1 VGLTGKQEKFVQE
14 YLRDLNA
21 TQAALRS
28 GYSPK
33 TAYSI
38 GSENLKK
45 PEIIEAL
52 RNEAISAEEDL
63 IRLTDIARGN
73 ITDLMDV
80 TTSGFSIEL
89 MTEDESGNKVIKPQT
104 KLIKKIKQKVT
115 TIIGKKENDDDKEIV
130 ETELELYSALE
141 AMTTLGKYH
150 KLFVDRHE
158 LTGKDGEA
166 IKTTDEGHN
175 RAISKLADALREIVP
190 GKGAEQDSE
199 MDTTE

>member
-1 VGLTGKQEKFVQE
+1 MSLTHKQEKFVRE

-28 GYSPK
+28 GYSPR

-52 RNEAISAEEDL
+52 RNEAITAEEDL

-80 TTSGFSIEL
+80 TTSGFTIEL
-89 MTEDESGNKVIKPQT
+89 MTEDKNGNKIVKPQA

-115 TIIGKKENDDDKEIV
+115 TILAKNASSDDKEIV

-150 KLFVDRHE
+150 KLFVDRTE
-158 LTGKDGEA
+158 ITGKDGA
-166 IKTTDEGHN
+166 PISVDDEGHN
-175 RAISKLADALREIVP
+175 RAISKLADALGEILS
-190 GKGAEQDSE
+190 GQSTEQNSE
-199 MDTTE
+199 VDTTE

>member
-1 VGLTGKQEKFVQE
+1 M
-14 YLRDLNA
+14 RDLNA

-80 TTSGFSIEL
+80 TPSGFSIEL
-89 MTEDESGNKVIKPQT
+89 MTKDENGQLVVKPQA

-115 TIIGKKENDDDKEIV
+115 TILGKTESADDKEIV

-141 AMTTLGKYH
+141 ALTTLGKYH
-150 KLFVDRHE
+150 KLFVDRTE
-158 LTGKDGEA
+158 ITGKDGEA
-166 IKTTDEGHN
+166 LKIDDEGHN
-175 RAISKLADALREIVP
+175 RAISKLADALGEIVS
-190 GKGAEQDSE
+190 GAGAKQDGE
-199 MDTTE
+199 VDTTE

>member
-1 VGLTGKQEKFVQE
+1 VVQRIEFEGQGKVFLSLTHKQEKFVRE
-14 YLRDLNA
+14 YLCDLNA

-45 PEIIEAL
+45 PEIVEAL

-89 MTEDESGNKVIKPQT
+89 MKKDENGNMVIKPQA

-115 TIIGKKENDDDKEIV
+115 TILAKTESADDKEIV
-130 ETELELYSALE
+130 ETEIELYSALE

-150 KLFVDRHE
+150 KLFSERLE
-158 LTGKDGEA
+158 LTGV
-166 IKTTDEGHN
+166 EGGPVVLKVIYDN
-175 RAISKLADALREIVP
+175 KPDAAV
-190 GKGAEQDSE
+190 
-199 MDTTE
+199 